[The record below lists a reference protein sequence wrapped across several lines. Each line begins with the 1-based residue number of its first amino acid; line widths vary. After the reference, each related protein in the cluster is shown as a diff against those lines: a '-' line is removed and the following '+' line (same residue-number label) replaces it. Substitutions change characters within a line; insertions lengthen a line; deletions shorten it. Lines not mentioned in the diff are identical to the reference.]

1 MSLFDLMGLVAASL
15 TTLAFLPQVVQT
27 YRSRRVRDLSLGM
40 TLMLCLGVT
49 LWLIYGL
56 HKQDPPLIA
65 ANACTLV
72 LVLALLLMKLRWRN
86 R

>member
-1 MSLFDLMGLVAASL
+1 MSLFDIMGLVAASL

-40 TLMLCLGVT
+40 TLMLCLGVA